1 MDPLS
6 DLPPILENAPDI
18 VYAFDAEGRFCS
30 LNNAVEPLLGYAR
43 AEMLGQSV
51 FDYIHPDDHQ
61 HIRDSVAESARDRD
75 SGVKSIALRMLHKN
89 GQVRYFEVNRRL
101 VFDGEQMVR
110 NEGIA
115 RDVTAQESARTRRQ
129 AVQGVREAVWKMV
142 RVEDVDQL
150 LEAIGAGLETL
161 DIAYEHCGINVV
173 AAEGEMPIACS
184 CTLSRQGGWITGSTV
199 KAGDL
204 VTQWWQAG
212 EVVYRRDLQTED
224 LYGELAYMQ
233 TLVPIR
239 SVVDVPFAC
248 GTLAVNSLEPEAFA
262 DADLEFLREVAE
274 VLSDG
279 FRRLDDLRQL
289 HETQIQLVQA
299 EKMAALG
306 NLVAG
311 IAHEINTPVGA
322 IHSMHDTLVRAVD
335 KLKQVIE
342 EDFPE
347 DARVHQGLQKALKII
362 GESNRVIESGTQR
375 VTTIVRSLRNF
386 ARLDEDERK
395 EVDLHAGLEDTLM
408 LVFHDIKNRIEIERD
423 YGELPLVPCY
433 PGRLNQVFLNILN
446 NAQQAIEGKGTIRV
460 RTRVVGAEVRVEIA
474 DSGSGIAAE
483 QLKRIFEPGFT
494 TKGVGLGTGLG
505 LSICWKIVEEHG
517 GRIEVESEVGEGTV
531 FAVVLPLGG

>member
-1 MDPLS
+1 MDSLS
-6 DLPPILENAPDI
+6 DLPPILENAPDV
-18 VYAFDAEGRFCS
+18 VYAFDAEGRFIS
-30 LNNAVEPLLGYAR
+30 LNNAVEPLLGYDR
-43 AEMLGQSV
+43 AEMLGQ
-51 FDYIHPDDHQ
+51 FIFEFIHPDDHQ
-61 HIRDSVAESARDRD
+61 RIRESIAESVRDLD
-75 SGVKSIALRMLHKN
+75 SGVKSIAVRMFHKS

-101 VFDGEQMVR
+101 LFEGGKMVR

-115 RDVTAQESARTRRQ
+115 RDVTEQQVARTRRQ

-142 RVEDVDQL
+142 RVEDIDRL
-150 LEAIGAGLETL
+150 LEAIGVGLRTL
-161 DIAYEHCGINVV
+161 EIAYEHCGINVV
-173 AAEGEMPIACS
+173 ETEEKTPVTHS
-184 CTLSRQGGWITGSTV
+184 RTLKREGGWIEGNTA

-204 VTQWWQAG
+204 VTDWWQAG
-212 EVVYRRDLQTED
+212 EVVYRRDLESED
-224 LYGELAYMQ
+224 AYGELDYMQ

-248 GTLAVNSLEPEAFA
+248 GTLAVNSLQPEAFS
-262 DADLEFLREVAE
+262 DADIEFLREVAE
-274 VLSDG
+274 VLSEG
-279 FRRLDDLRQL
+279 FHRLNDLRQL
-289 HETQIQLVQA
+289 HQTQVQLVQS

-335 KLKQVIE
+335 KLKAVIE

-347 DARVHQGLQKALKII
+347 DARAHQGLQRALKII
-362 GESNRVIESGTQR
+362 GDSNRVIESGTQR

-408 LVFHDIKNRIEIERD
+408 LVYHDIKNRIEIERD
-423 YGELPLVPCY
+423 YGELPMVSCY

-446 NAQQAIEGKGTIRV
+446 NAQQAIEDKGTIGV
-460 RTRVVGAEVRVEIA
+460 TTRVAGDEVRIEIA
-474 DSGSGIAAE
+474 DSGVGIAE
-483 QLKRIFEPGFT
+483 DQRQRIFEPGFT
-494 TKGVGLGTGLG
+494 TKGVGVGTGLG

-517 GRIEVESEVGEGTV
+517 GRIEVESEVGQGTV
-531 FAVVLPLGG
+531 FAVVLPIDS